1 MDTRVLFLILFYF
14 TLPPFWILSDVFKTI
29 LCVVFGKIFQKEQN
43 LSKLPK
49 QDKRFFLPV
58 FKRKSLVFFSIILHS
73 LNVLFIPERNS
84 EWRWISARGNS
95 WLLINMQKKQDSID
109 FFLLTSKL

>member
-58 FKRKSLVFFSIILHS
+58 FKRKSLVFFQ
-73 LNVLFIPERNS
+73 LFCTR
-84 EWRWISARGNS
+84 
-95 WLLINMQKKQDSID
+95 
-109 FFLLTSKL
+109 